1 MPNPVLLTRKSVL
14 IASVISL
21 VTLSSGVVMS
31 GCVGRNAGGGKVTG
45 VLRYAL
51 TAEPT
56 TLDPA
61 LVTDGP
67 TIDLLHNIYEGL
79 VGWNDSNEVVPL
91 GAEKWDVSADGKT
104 YTFTLRSG
112 VKFQNGKPVVAGD
125 YAYAI
130 TRSLDP
136 KLASPVALNYLDDIV
151 GAKDFAAGKATT
163 LAGVKVIDDT
173 HIAITITAPRSY
185 FLGKLTFP
193 TAYALDKT
201 EVEKGEKVEGGAYT
215 VTSANVVGTGPFKL
229 GSYVRQGKVVLD
241 ANADY
246 WAGAPKLKK
255 IERPIILD
263 AKTARNRYDAGQL
276 DIVTLEKGDYERD
289 KADAKVAGEIQTF
302 GRAAT
307 FYLGLNQTH
316 YAPFKDKRVRQAVAH
331 AIDKDAIIKTV
342 LLGINKRAEG
352 VLPEGLPGYDASFKG
367 LPYDTAK
374 ASELLA
380 AAGYPGGKGLPP
392 LVLSFREKQTD
403 LAKAAE
409 VMKEQLGKVGIPVTL
424 REMEWGT
431 FLKATDNKEIDLFH
445 MRWQA
450 DYIDPQNFLSL
461 LLTSS
466 SPENRTG
473 YANKEYDA
481 MCAAAD
487 SERDA
492 AKRMALYAKAERFV
506 VDDAPWVPLYFQKD
520 LELVKPWVKG
530 IKDSLMGHLPH
541 KTTSVE

>member
-1 MPNPVLLTRKSVL
+1 MPNPVLLTRMSVL
-14 IASVISL
+14 FASVISL

-185 FLGKLTFP
+185 FL
-193 TAYALDKT
+193 
-201 EVEKGEKVEGGAYT
+201 
-215 VTSANVVGTGPFKL
+215 
-229 GSYVRQGKVVLD
+229 
-241 ANADY
+241 
-246 WAGAPKLKK
+246 
-255 IERPIILD
+255 
-263 AKTARNRYDAGQL
+263 
-276 DIVTLEKGDYERD
+276 
-289 KADAKVAGEIQTF
+289 
-302 GRAAT
+302 
-307 FYLGLNQTH
+307 
-316 YAPFKDKRVRQAVAH
+316 
-331 AIDKDAIIKTV
+331 
-342 LLGINKRAEG
+342 
-352 VLPEGLPGYDASFKG
+352 
-367 LPYDTAK
+367 
-374 ASELLA
+374 
-380 AAGYPGGKGLPP
+380 
-392 LVLSFREKQTD
+392 
-403 LAKAAE
+403 
-409 VMKEQLGKVGIPVTL
+409 
-424 REMEWGT
+424 
-431 FLKATDNKEIDLFH
+431 
-445 MRWQA
+445 
-450 DYIDPQNFLSL
+450 
-461 LLTSS
+461 
-466 SPENRTG
+466 
-473 YANKEYDA
+473 
-481 MCAAAD
+481 
-487 SERDA
+487 
-492 AKRMALYAKAERFV
+492 
-506 VDDAPWVPLYFQKD
+506 
-520 LELVKPWVKG
+520 
-530 IKDSLMGHLPH
+530 
-541 KTTSVE
+541 

>member
-1 MPNPVLLTRKSVL
+1 MRR
-14 IASVISL
+14 
-21 VTLSSGVVMS
+21 TLG
-31 GCVGRNAGGGKVTG
+31 TG
-45 VLRYAL
+45 FK
-51 TAEPT
+51 
-56 TLDPA
+56 
-61 LVTDGP
+61 
-67 TIDLLHNIYEGL
+67 YEGGEL
-79 VGWNDSNEVVPL
+79 PTRAQLLKQHS
-91 GAEKWDVSADGKT
+91 
-104 YTFTLRSG
+104 TFYVFGTEESYG
-112 VKFQNGKPVVAGD
+112 
-125 YAYAI
+125 
-130 TRSLDP
+130 
-136 KLASPVALNYLDDIV
+136 YL
-151 GAKDFAAGKATT
+151 
-163 LAGVKVIDDT
+163 
-173 HIAITITAPRSY
+173 PS
-185 FLGKLTFP
+185 
-193 TAYALDKT
+193 
-201 EVEKGEKVEGGAYT
+201 
-215 VTSANVVGTGPFKL
+215 
-229 GSYVRQGKVVLD
+229 
-241 ANADY
+241 
-246 WAGAPKLKK
+246 
-255 IERPIILD
+255 
-263 AKTARNRYDAGQL
+263 
-276 DIVTLEKGDYERD
+276 DYERD
-289 KADAKVAGEIQTF
+289 KADAKVSGDIQTF

-374 ASELLA
+374 AAELLA

-445 MRWQA
+445 MRWSA
-450 DYIDPQNFLSL
+450 DYLDPQNFLSL
-461 LLTSS
+461 LLTSG

-473 YANKEYDA
+473 YTNKEYDA

-487 SERDA
+487 SERDS

-506 VDDAPWVPLYFQKD
+506 VDDAPWVPIYFQKD

>member
-14 IASVISL
+14 FASVISL

>member
-1 MPNPVLLTRKSVL
+1 MLTRNCFSHIRNAKR
-14 IASVISL
+14 A
-21 VTLSSGVVMS
+21 
-31 GCVGRNAGGGKVTG
+31 CVGVMVLSLTAALLGCTSRSSTSGKQPA

-61 LVTDGP
+61 LVVDGP
-67 TIDLLHNIYEGL
+67 TIDLLQNVYEGL
-79 VGWNDSNEVVPL
+79 VGWNDKNEVIPI

-112 VKFQNGKPVVAGD
+112 VTFHNGRPVVAKD
-125 YAYAI
+125 YAFAI
-130 TRSLDP
+130 QRSLDP
-136 KLASPVALNYLDDIV
+136 KMVSPVALNYLDDIA

-163 LAGVKVIDDT
+163 LSGVKVIDDT
-173 HIAITITAPRSY
+173 HIAITIVAPRSY

-193 TAYALDKT
+193 TAYALDQA
-201 EVEKGEKVEGGAYT
+201 EVEKGEKLDTGGFSIGA
-215 VTSANVVGTGPFKL
+215 SNVVGSGAYKL
-229 GSYVRQGKVVLD
+229 ASYVRQGKVILE
-241 ANADY
+241 ANTSY

-263 AKTARNRYDAGQL
+263 SKTARNRYDAGQL

-289 KADAKVAGEIQTF
+289 KSDSKVSGQIQTF

-307 FYLGLNQTH
+307 FYLGLNQTN
-316 YAPFKDKRVRQAVAH
+316 YAPFRDKRVRQAVAH
-331 AIDKDAIIKTV
+331 AVDKDAIIKTV

-352 VLPEGLPGYDASFKG
+352 VLPEGLPGFDEGFRG
-367 LPYDTAK
+367 LPYDPAK
-374 ASELLA
+374 SAALLQ
-380 AAGYPGGKGLPP
+380 AAGFPNGKGLPN

-409 VMKEQLGKVGIPVTL
+409 VLKEQLGKVGIPVTL

-445 MRWQA
+445 MRWSA
-450 DYIDPQNFLSL
+450 DYLDPQNFLSL
-461 LLTSS
+461 LLTSG

-473 YANKEYDA
+473 YTNKQYDA
-481 MCAAAD
+481 LCAAAD
-487 SERDA
+487 AEKNQR
-492 AKRMALYAKAERFV
+492 KRIELYAKAERFV
-506 VDDAPWVPLYFQKD
+506 VDDAPWVPIYFQKD
-520 LELVKPWVKG
+520 LELIKPWVSG

-541 KTTSVE
+541 KQTAVE